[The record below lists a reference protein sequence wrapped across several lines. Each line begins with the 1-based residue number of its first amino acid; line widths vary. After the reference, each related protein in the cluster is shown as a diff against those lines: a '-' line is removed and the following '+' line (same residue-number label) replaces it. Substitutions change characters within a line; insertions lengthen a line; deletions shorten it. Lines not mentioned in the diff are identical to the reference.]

1 MNIILDIKSLER
13 NQTMNTVRIG
23 IIGTGGV
30 ANYRH
35 INELL
40 KCENTKIAALCDIDE
55 KALKSS
61 AEKAGVAPEKC
72 YADYRDL
79 IADPDVDAIEVCTP
93 NFNHAEIAK
102 AVLSAGKPL
111 NLEKPVAM
119 SYGEALS
126 IVEAEKES
134 NAFGMTCFSY
144 RFMPAVRYAKHLV
157 SEGVIGNIV
166 GLNVAYLK
174 NSAFWEGRALEWRFE
189 KRKAGSGVVGDL
201 GVHLIDLAQLLAGNI
216 VELCATKQ
224 TVVKERPTLDGK
236 SVGKV
241 TTDDSCSFI
250 ARFECG
256 AEGCFHITRCAIGH
270 QNTIRYDVYGD
281 KGSISFDLNDPSIL
295 IICRGEG
302 DPRHF
307 ATETVKV
314 PESFCLMQEQAFV
327 NAVLGDR
334 DALFPTL
341 EDGAQGQKV
350 VDAILSSAET
360 NSWVALNR

>member
-1 MNIILDIKSLER
+1 
-13 NQTMNTVRIG
+13 MNTVRIG

-40 KCENTKIAALCDIDE
+40 KCENAKIVALCDVDE
-55 KALKSS
+55 NALMRS

-72 YADYRDL
+72 YTDYREL
-79 IADPDVDAIEVCTP
+79 IADPEVDAVEVCTP
-93 NFNHAEIAK
+93 NYCHAEIAR
-102 AVLSAGKPL
+102 AVLAKGKPL
-111 NLEKPVAM
+111 NLEKPIAM
-119 SYGEALS
+119 TYEEALS
-126 IVEAEKES
+126 IVEAEKNS
-134 NAFGMTCFSY
+134 TAFGMTCFTY

-157 SEGVIGNIV
+157 DDGLIGNIV

-174 NSAFWEGRALEWRFE
+174 NSAYWEGRPLEWRFE
-189 KRKAGSGVVGDL
+189 KEKAGSGVIGDL
-201 GVHLIDLAQLLAGNI
+201 GVHLIDLAQLLSGNI

-236 SVGKV
+236 ARGQV

-281 KGSISFDLNDPSIL
+281 KGAISFDLNDPTVL
-295 IICRGEG
+295 TICRGEG
-302 DPRHF
+302 DPRNYKS
-307 ATETVKV
+307 ETVKV
-314 PESFCLMQEQAFV
+314 PVEFYLMQEQAFV
-327 NAVLGDR
+327 NAVLGKRCDLYPSL
-334 DALFPTL
+334 A
-341 EDGAQGQKV
+341 DGAQSQKV
-350 VDAILSSAET
+350 VDAILESSDLGVWST
-360 NSWVALNR
+360 V